1 MKPRQ
6 PLREQNGANSC
17 RYILGDDGCLQ
28 RSLSVVQSPLP
39 RGGGFFR
46 IRRGRRDGR
55 GEGVLI
61 VLEDVC
67 KDFDTEG
74 GCFHALRG
82 VSLSIRKGCVYG
94 IIGRSGAGKSTLVR
108 TINLLERPTSGRVTV
123 AGVDLAAL
131 SPAELRRARRGI
143 GMIFQGFNLLESRSV
158 AGNVAFPLELAG
170 WDAARIAGRVDELL
184 ELVGLGGK
192 RDAYPAQLSGGQK
205 QRVGIARALAP
216 EPKILLCDEA
226 TSALDPQTTRE
237 VLELLRDINR
247 KLGLTVVLITHE
259 MAVIK
264 EICEEVAVLDAGR
277 VVESGAVFKVFT
289 VPQSPVTHELVA
301 SVMTRDIPQHFAAL
315 DFLREPEAGCGLLL
329 RVSFLG
335 DTAAEPII
343 SGVVRR
349 FGVDN
354 LYGAIDHIQG
364 VPYGTLVVELSGNG
378 NRDAAMEYLRN
389 LNLGLEVI
397 GYVRRN
403 LGTSV
408 AGVV

>member
-1 MKPRQ
+1 M
-6 PLREQNGANSC
+6 
-17 RYILGDDGCLQ
+17 
-28 RSLSVVQSPLP
+28 
-39 RGGGFFR
+39 
-46 IRRGRRDGR
+46 
-55 GEGVLI
+55 
-61 VLEDVC
+61 
-67 KDFDTEG
+67 
-74 GCFHALRG
+74 
-82 VSLSIRKGCVYG
+82 
-94 IIGRSGAGKSTLVR
+94 
-108 TINLLERPTSGRVTV
+108 
-123 AGVDLAAL
+123 
-131 SPAELRRARRGI
+131 
-143 GMIFQGFNLLESRSV
+143 
-158 AGNVAFPLELAG
+158 
-170 WDAARIAGRVDELL
+170 DELL

-289 VPQSPVTHELVA
+289 VPQSPVTRELVA

-315 DFLREPEAGCGLLL
+315 DFLQEPEEGCGLLL

-349 FGVDN
+349 FGVDVN
-354 LYGAIDHIQG
+354 ILYGAIDHIQG